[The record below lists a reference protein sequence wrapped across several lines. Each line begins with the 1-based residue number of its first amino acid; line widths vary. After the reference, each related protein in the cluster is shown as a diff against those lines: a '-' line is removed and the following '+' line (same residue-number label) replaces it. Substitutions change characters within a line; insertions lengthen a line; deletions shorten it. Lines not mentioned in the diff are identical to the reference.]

1 LGETSW
7 ITDIAKVDVASLQPH
22 LHPYLTTL
30 VTDVDAKCPGRTATI
45 IDSTIRG
52 TLRLALSND
61 AGELSPAESVVA
73 EISEQFVIDVHGV
86 SDEQFARLKK
96 HFQEPEI
103 VAMLF
108 RMALSDGLAKLEK
121 VA

>member
-1 LGETSW
+1 MADTSW
-7 ITDIAKVDVASLQPH
+7 ITEVAKCDVAGLQPH
-22 LHPYLTTL
+22 LHPYLDTL
-30 VTDVDAKCPGRTATI
+30 VADVDSKCPGRTAAI
-45 IDSTIRG
+45 IDATIRE
-52 TLRLALSND
+52 TLRLDTPKVAAD
-61 AGELSPAESVVA
+61 LSPAEREVVA
-73 EISEQFVIDVHGV
+73 VAEQFVIDVHGV
-86 SDEQFARLKK
+86 TDEQFARLKK